1 MRRLLAIPFLC
12 WMSGSLLAADAA
24 ERAFIGFSADGRYFA
39 FEQFGVQ
46 DGSGF
51 PYSDIFVIDAEADA
65 WHPGTPVRVML
76 QDDGANVAAA
86 RRKAAEQA
94 RPVVAA
100 LKIEEPGIILASQS
114 SYQSGS
120 DPHRLAFRNSYVP
133 GDSGESDEETTVAL
147 EEIVLPGPPKCPAG
161 DLPYVGFAVSVKP
174 IGTQEFTSVHRDAD
188 IPASR
193 VCPLRYSLSDVIGF
207 RPTIDGPIRLLALVS
222 VFSYGFEGLDRRF
235 VAVTLQ

>member
-12 WMSGSLLAADAA
+12 WMSTSLLAADAA
-24 ERAFIGFSADGRYFA
+24 ERVFIGFSADGRYFA

-65 WHPGTPVRVML
+65 WHAGTPVRVML

-86 RRKAAEQA
+86 RREAAA
-94 RPVVAA
+94 RAETVMAA
-100 LKIEEPGIILASQS
+100 LKIEEPGIILATQS
-114 SYQSGS
+114 SYQHGS

-133 GDSGESDEETTVAL
+133 ADPVEDDDVTTVEL
-147 EEIVLPGPPKCPAG
+147 EEIVLPGPAKCPAG
-161 DLPYVGFAVSVKP
+161 DLPYVGFALSIKTS
-174 IGTQEFTSVHRDAD
+174 GTQAFTNVHRDTE

-193 VCPLRYSLSDVIGF
+193 VCPLRYSLSDIVGF

-222 VFSYGFEGLDRRF
+222 VFSYGFEGMDRRF